1 MFFTFVRG
9 FVRIL
14 LYIFNGKPTYIN
26 RDKLPKDETYVLIA
40 PHRSLIDPVFIALA
54 ASPRQFCFMAKKE
67 LFNHKLFGWFI
78 SNLNAFPVDR
88 DNPKPSAIKKP
99 IKILKENK
107 LSLVIFPTGTRH
119 SQELKGGA
127 VTIARMSKRPIVPVV
142 YEGPYTIKDIFK
154 RKKAVVKIGDPFYV
168 ERKLEGVDDINQY
181 YSDKIQ
187 QSFEELDQISVKK

>member
-1 MFFTFVRG
+1 MFFSFVRG

-14 LYIFNGKPTYIN
+14 ILIFNGKPTYIN
-26 RDKLPKDETYVLIA
+26 REKLPKDETYVIIA

-54 ASPRQFCFMAKKE
+54 ASPRKFCFMAKKE
-67 LFNHKLFGWFI
+67 LFDHKFFGGFI
-78 SNLNAFPVDR
+78 SKLNAFPVDR
-88 DNPKPSAIKKP
+88 DNPKPSAIKQP
-99 IKILKENK
+99 VKILKENK

-127 VTIARMSKRPIVPVV
+127 VTIARMSKRQIVPVV
-142 YEGPYTIKDIFK
+142 YEGPYSIKEIFT

-168 ERKLEGVDDINQY
+168 ERKIEGVEDVNQY

-187 QSFEELDQISVKK
+187 ESFEALDQLKK